1 MAKSLRKVI
10 MLKSWLKSKSINN
23 KSEEKC
29 KTYKQQTNYCVK
41 PLRNT
46 IKCYIF
52 KTGTLIRSMITMFW
66 KTAKPR
72 SSNKCKTENTIILT
86 ERSSILKNDKLI
98 ADTFN
103 NYFADIAKTLK
114 LKKHPINKA
123 SLIEDIPIKILKN
136 SIHIY
141 SKKLT
146 HIFNECFIEGKF
158 HGTLEI
164 VDVTPIF

>member
-1 MAKSLRKVI
+1 MAKSFRKVI

-86 ERSSILKNDKLI
+86 ERSSVLKNDKLI

-114 LKKHPINKA
+114 LKKHPSNKA
-123 SLIEDIPIKILKN
+123 SLIYLVIKRL
-136 SIHIY
+136 
-141 SKKLT
+141 
-146 HIFNECFIEGKF
+146 
-158 HGTLEI
+158 
-164 VDVTPIF
+164 